1 MSSQV
6 KEAVC
11 GPTEA
16 KFIADSNKEKTIKCN
31 KMGQRN
37 REMETT
43 AQFQGVLLHISVYVQ
58 SMFSLCSVYVQ
69 SMFSV

>member
-1 MSSQV
+1 V

-16 KFIADSNKEKTIKCN
+16 KFIENSNTHKTINCN

-43 AQFQGVLLHISVYVQ
+43 AQFQGTLLHIAAYVSIYVLSMFQ
-58 SMFSLCSVYVQ
+58 SM
-69 SMFSV
+69 